1 MAKPERVQNMENEK
15 PPRGQRITRIRFSL
29 LTQSAT
35 GSAHGE
41 QPKVCETTVGR
52 MESGEFIESLWC
64 DIAADFVTITMMVSP
79 EGFGADMKK
88 SVADIISFAT
98 PRPNEL
104 TARLKEKL
112 KKEGHSKPTPEAIE
126 GAKIAEAD
134 AILLNMIANVERIE
148 RRQKIYKTVDIAGA
162 IELTS
167 YTPPSDTKGFSVR
180 NTLPKKK

>member
-1 MAKPERVQNMENEK
+1 MLV
-15 PPRGQRITRIRFSL
+15 
-29 LTQSAT
+29 TQSAT

-52 MESGEFIESLWC
+52 MESGELIESLWC

-79 EGFGADMKK
+79 EDFGADMKK

-104 TARLKEKL
+104 TAKL
-112 KKEGHSKPTPEAIE
+112 KKEGHSKPTREAIE
-126 GAKIAEAD
+126 DAEIAEAD

-148 RRQKIYKTVDIAGA
+148 RRQRIYKTVDITGA

-167 YTPPSDTKGFSVR
+167 YTPPSNTEGFSVR
-180 NTLPKKK
+180 NSLPKAN